1 VRVMMLGLNH
11 EQAELDLRERVAL
24 DSAHISALYSALG
37 QLRGYEGAVILSTC
51 NRTEIYTTDALSM
64 VDVRRCW
71 SEQVGVPVREFA
83 DALYLR
89 VGDDAIAHLFQVAA
103 GLDAMVLGETEIL
116 GQVKAAYATAQ
127 QCQAVGSLH
136 RTFQA
141 AIKAAKRAHT
151 ETAISER
158 ALSLGYAALELAR
171 QVFGEGL
178 PGRRVLVVGAGEMGA
193 NVLRHMAGAGAQQ
206 LVIVNRTPARAEPLA
221 REVGARLAPWNDLS
235 REVAASDVVITAT
248 KSPAP
253 VVLSRWVSEEVRARR
268 GDPWLFLDL
277 SVPRNVPVDVGH
289 LPGVLRYDV
298 DDLKAV
304 VQRNRARRA
313 QEVEAVRR
321 ILSEEQA
328 ALGRDADA
336 AEVAPVIRSL
346 RQKAERIRQAEL
358 EELWRRHPDLSES
371 ERRAV
376 ERATHLMMTKLLNDP
391 MVSIRTWASLPD
403 GTVYVNTLRELF
415 RLDDESLAS
424 ASD

>member
-1 VRVMMLGLNH
+1 MRVMMLGLNH
-11 EQAELDLRERVAL
+11 EQAGLDLRERVAL
-24 DSAHISALYSALG
+24 NSAHVPALYSALK
-37 QLRGYEGAVILSTC
+37 QLAGYEGAVILSTC

-71 SEQVGVPVREFA
+71 SEQVGVPVRDFA

-89 VGDDAIAHLFQVAA
+89 VGDDAIFHLFRVTA

-116 GQVKAAYATAQ
+116 GQVKAAYAAAQ
-127 QCQAVGSLH
+127 QCHAVGSLH

-158 ALSLGYAALELAR
+158 ALSLGYAAVELAR

-178 PGRRVLVVGAGEMGA
+178 PGRRVVVVGAGEMGA
-193 NVLRHMAGAGAQQ
+193 NALRHMADAGVRH
-206 LVIVNRTPARAEPLA
+206 LVIVNRTPERAEPLV
-221 REVGARLAPWNDLS
+221 REVGARLARWEDLPK
-235 REVAASDVVITAT
+235 EVAASDVVITAT
-248 KSPAP
+248 KSPMP
-253 VVLSRWVSEEVRARR
+253 VVLAPWVADQVRARR

-277 SVPRNVPVDVGH
+277 SVPRNVPVGVGR
-289 LPGVLRYDV
+289 LSGVLRYDL

-321 ILSEEQA
+321 ILSEEQESLA
-328 ALGRDADA
+328 RDADA

-346 RQKAERIRQAEL
+346 RRKAERIRQAEL
-358 EELWRRHPDLSES
+358 EELWRRHPNWSES
-371 ERRAV
+371 ERSAV

-415 RLDDESLAS
+415 RLDDEPLAP